1 MVSRYIIKV
10 LTSTLPG
17 GYAPIVENYNTNK
30 PAHWSAI
37 REAGVCEGGFEVPMN
52 AAEINKLKQYNSNKK
67 LLDKNDYVRQL
78 RWSNGKLCS
87 FISYPPLRDEE
98 QLLLAKALAAVLGA
112 DKVQIMDLRPKVCQ
126 EDLAEEMML
135 DAQIAHIEDQTTL
148 SQMRRW

>member
-17 GYAPIVENYNTNK
+17 GYAPIVENYNANK
-30 PAHWSAI
+30 PADWSPI
-37 REAGVCEGGFEVPMN
+37 REAGVCEGGFEIPLN
-52 AAEINKLKQYNSNKK
+52 AEEISQLKQYNSNKK
-67 LLDKNDYVRQL
+67 LLNDNDYVRQL

-87 FISYPPLRDEE
+87 LGNDPLREEE
-98 QLLLAKALAAVLGA
+98 QLLLGKSLIAVLGA
-112 DKVQIMDLRPKVCQ
+112 DKVRITDLWPDECQ

-135 DAQIAHIEDQTTL
+135 DAQIARIEDQTTL